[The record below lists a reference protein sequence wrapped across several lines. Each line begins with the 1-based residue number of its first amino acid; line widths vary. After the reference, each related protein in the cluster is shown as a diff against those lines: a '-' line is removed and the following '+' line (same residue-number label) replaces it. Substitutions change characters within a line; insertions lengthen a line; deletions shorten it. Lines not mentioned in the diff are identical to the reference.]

1 MDRDGSRPDRETSD
15 EASDVCSGPHRAV
28 RSPATDDRFDV
39 PVRGVEVGPETRCA
53 HYHGPSDIIA
63 IRFPCCDA
71 FYPCFACHE
80 ETTDHEARRWPADRF
95 YTPAVLCGRCQAVL
109 TIQQYL
115 DAEHTCP
122 SCGAA
127 FNPNCARHYD
137 RYFEVR

>member
-1 MDRDGSRPDRETSD
+1 MMNDDAQPNRW
-15 EASDVCSGPHRAV
+15 GPRRTTRAPGV
-28 RSPATDDRFDV
+28 DDRFDV

-80 ETTDHEARRWPADRF
+80 ETTGHEARRWSSDQFDEA
-95 YTPAVLCGRCQAVL
+95 AVLCGACRSVL
-109 TIQQYL
+109 PIRQYL
-115 DAEHTCP
+115 EAGPTCP
-122 SCGAA
+122 TCGAA
-127 FNPNCARHYD
+127 FNPGCARHHD

>member
-15 EASDVCSGPHRAV
+15 EASDVYSGPHRAV

-39 PVRGVEVGPETRCA
+39 PVRGAEVGPETRCA
-53 HYHGPSDIIA
+53 HYHGPRDVIA
-63 IRFPCCDA
+63 IRFPCCRA
-71 FYPCFACHE
+71 FYPCFACHK
-80 ETTDHEARRWPADRF
+80 ETTDHEARRWPTDRF
-95 YTPAVLCGRCQAVL
+95 HTPAVLCGECQAVL

>member
-1 MDRDGSRPDRETSD
+1 MTNDDSLSDRWGPRRTTLAPDR
-15 EASDVCSGPHRAV
+15 
-28 RSPATDDRFDV
+28 DDRFDV
-39 PVRGVEVGPETRCA
+39 PVRGVDVGPETRCA
-53 HYHGPSDIIA
+53 HYHGPQDIVA
-63 IRFPCCDA
+63 VRFPCCQA

-80 ETTDHEARRWPADRF
+80 EATDHEAQRWPADQF
-95 YTPAVLCGRCQAVL
+95 DVPAVLCGECQAVL

-115 DAEHTCP
+115 DADNTCL

>member
-1 MDRDGSRPDRETSD
+1 MATNDAQSDRW
-15 EASDVCSGPHRAV
+15 GPRRTTRA
-28 RSPATDDRFDV
+28 PNADPRFDV
-39 PVRGVEVGPETRCA
+39 PVRGVEVGPEARCA
-53 HYHGPSDIIA
+53 HYHGPRDLIA

-80 ETTDHEARRWPADRF
+80 ETTDHESQRWPIDRF
-95 YTPAVLCGRCQAVL
+95 HTPAVVCGMCQAVL

-115 DAEHTCP
+115 HAEHTCP

-127 FNPNCARHYD
+127 FNPGCARHYD

>member
-1 MDRDGSRPDRETSD
+1 MMNNDAQPDRW
-15 EASDVCSGPHRAV
+15 GPRRTTHA
-28 RSPATDDRFDV
+28 PNADDRFDV
-39 PVRGVEVGPETRCA
+39 PVRGVAVGPETRCA

-80 ETTDHEARRWPADRF
+80 ETTDHEAQRWPTDRF
-95 YTPAVLCGRCQAVL
+95 HTPAVVCGMCQAVL

-127 FNPNCARHYD
+127 FNPGCARHHD
-137 RYFEVR
+137 RYFEAR

>member
-1 MDRDGSRPDRETSD
+1 MSDARVAGSEQEGLWDPRRTT
-15 EASDVCSGPHRAV
+15 RT
-28 RSPATDDRFDV
+28 PATDDRFDV
-39 PVRGVEVGPETRCA
+39 PLRGVEVGPETRCA
-53 HYHGPSDIIA
+53 HYHGPRDIIA
-63 IRFPCCDA
+63 IRFPCCRA

-95 YTPAVLCGRCQAVL
+95 HTPAVLCGECQAVL

>member
-1 MDRDGSRPDRETSD
+1 MMNDDAQPNRW
-15 EASDVCSGPHRAV
+15 GPRRTTHA
-28 RSPATDDRFDV
+28 PNADPRFDV

-53 HYHGPSDIIA
+53 HYHGPRDVIA

-71 FYPCFACHE
+71 FHPCFACHE
-80 ETTDHEARRWPADRF
+80 ETTDHESQRWPADR
-95 YTPAVLCGRCQAVL
+95 YHTPAVLCGVCRAVL

-115 DAEHTCP
+115 DGDDTCL